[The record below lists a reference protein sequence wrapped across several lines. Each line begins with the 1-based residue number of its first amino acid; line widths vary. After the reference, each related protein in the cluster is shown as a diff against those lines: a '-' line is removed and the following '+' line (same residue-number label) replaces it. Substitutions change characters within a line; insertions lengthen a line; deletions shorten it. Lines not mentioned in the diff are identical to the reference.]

1 MVFNNIDQ
9 INLFLNFTIQ
19 IGLTRLKLIIYYEGI
34 EPTYHRINSTNK
46 DKYKDPRGNKR
57 QFYYR
62 YQQQPSNK
70 TMSFCRHS
78 TPNSS
83 PVISWI
89 QSRRRLVSK
98 HSRSQSVAIRA
109 VAWIS
114 TMANSVRVAVVQMT
128 SVNDIAANF
137 ATCSRLVKVP
147 FDFRLFRCYMFFMPV
162 FGW

>member
-1 MVFNNIDQ
+1 MP
-9 INLFLNFTIQ
+9 NFARV
-19 IGLTRLKLIIYYEGI
+19 GLTATTTSNLKNIGANQQIKINTRTRVEIKGNFI
-34 EPTYHRINSTNK
+34 TSIGNNCPT
-46 DKYKDPRGNKR
+46 KR
-57 QFYYR
+57 
-62 YQQQPSNK
+62 
-70 TMSFCRHS
+70 CRFVVTLLQS
-78 TPNSS
+78 PNSS
-83 PVISWI
+83 PVSWI

-98 HSRSQSVAIRA
+98 HSLSQSVEIRA
-109 VAWIS
+109 VAGNS